1 MIHAF
6 RFLIEMVWIALILKA
21 CALKIKL
28 LQLKVSILRLFL
40 LVNLSCNFYSSLFI
54 HDMLFNYDRC
64 GENSGLGFK
73 SPLYALFRSS
83 RKRRQT

>member
-6 RFLIEMVWIALILKA
+6 RSLAEMVWIALILKVY
-21 CALKIKL
+21 ALKIKL
-28 LQLKVSILRLFL
+28 LQPKVSILRFL
-40 LVNLSCNFYSSLFI
+40 VLVNLSCNFYSSLFI
-54 HDMLFNYDRC
+54 DDTLFNNDRC

-83 RKRRQT
+83 RKRC